1 MLDGINEKLKDYFKN
16 VVKMYQEI
24 VRRKLLEGY
33 MGYYQEELLGKDEKN
48 EVEQFLKETF
58 LVCNLIGIGF
68 VQGMLKD
75 VYYD

>member
-1 MLDGINEKLKDYFKN
+1 LYE
-16 VVKMYQEI
+16 EI
-24 VRRKLLEGY
+24 VKRKLLEEY
-33 MGYYQEELLGKDEKN
+33 MGYYEEQLLGRDERS
-48 EVEQFLKETF
+48 EVELFLKETF

>member
-1 MLDGINEKLKDYFKN
+1 MK
-16 VVKMYQEI
+16 
-24 VRRKLLEGY
+24 RKLLEEY
-33 MGYYQEELLGKDEKN
+33 MGYYEEQLLGRDERS
-48 EVEQFLKETF
+48 EVELFLKETF